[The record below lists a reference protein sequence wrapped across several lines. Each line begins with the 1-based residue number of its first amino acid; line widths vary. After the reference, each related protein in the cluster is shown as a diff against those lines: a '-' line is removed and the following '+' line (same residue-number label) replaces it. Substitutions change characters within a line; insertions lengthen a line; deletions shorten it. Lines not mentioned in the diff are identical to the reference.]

1 MAEKG
6 TAKFSNLFQTD
17 RKMAKKKKRS
27 FFNSARSIVQKYN
40 ANILLCSS
48 ILTSD
53 LPFAM
58 YSVGISER
66 AGECPSSHRPPTVL
80 NIIYAS
86 KVFS

>member
-6 TAKFSNLFQTD
+6 TAKFSNLFQTA

-53 LPFAM
+53 LPF
-58 YSVGISER
+58 VGISEGG
-66 AGECPSSHRPPTVL
+66 GECPSSHRPPTVL